1 MTVDVHR
8 QSDSGKMKPGSQP
21 GANLAKSASIEL
33 PDPSWGY
40 AIFRSHQLTLRC
52 GPFLLEEMTST
63 SAAQSTD
70 LDAKTDVSAGD
81 SRDDPQQGREDLG
94 SGQGAGLPAG
104 PGDWQFRAER
114 PNPLQV
120 SDVTYVSTWTASSTW
135 PSWSRCSRVGSWAG
149 GAGLIED
156 DPLAGCAGAGAA
168 RASAGAGRVDSVHW
182 HAGSR

>member
-8 QSDSGKMKPGSQP
+8 QSDSGKMKPGSRL
-21 GANLAKSASIEL
+21 GVNLAKSASIEL

-40 AIFRSHQLTLRC
+40 AIFRGHKLTLRC

-63 SAAQSTD
+63 SAAQSAD

-81 SRDDPQQGREDLG
+81 SRDDPQQGLEELG

-104 PGDWQFRAER
+104 PGDRQFRAER

-120 SDVTYVSTWTASSTW
+120 SDFTYVSTWTGYVQR
-135 PSWSRCSRVGSWAG
+135 PSWSTCSRVGSWAG
-149 GAGLIED
+149 RWDGA
-156 DPLAGCAGAGAA
+156 LAGCAGAGAA